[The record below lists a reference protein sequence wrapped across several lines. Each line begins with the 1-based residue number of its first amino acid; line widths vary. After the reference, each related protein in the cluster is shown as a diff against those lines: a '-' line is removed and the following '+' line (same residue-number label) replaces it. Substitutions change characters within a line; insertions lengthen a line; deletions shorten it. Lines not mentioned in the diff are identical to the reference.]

1 MRNHTPNHAFAD
13 ALLSLKANGNA
24 KAKTLVVSI
33 RESRVAE
40 LEARSDR
47 FNELKRLCDLARI
60 PGMHAPAGYTS
71 RTERV
76 VRELAY
82 LGGEDY
88 EEGLRVLKFA
98 RNSKQDWE
106 TALNCFGPQQQVV
119 A

>member
-1 MRNHTPNHAFAD
+1 MRNSNHIPNHAIAD
-13 ALLSLKANGNA
+13 AFLALKAQGNA

-33 RESRVAE
+33 HASKKAAIEARATRFAE
-40 LEARSDR
+40 LRS
-47 FNELKRLCDLARI
+47 LCNLARI
-60 PGMHAPAGYTS
+60 PGMKAPAGYTS

-88 EEGLRVLKFA
+88 AEGIRVLKFA
-98 RNSKQDWE
+98 RNSREDWQ
-106 TALNCFGPQQQVV
+106 TALACFGPQ